1 MFSVAASI
9 ILGETWRSSRSQSK
23 RRDDVDDKLDELGT
37 QVVELTSRV
46 NEITGQWQVQMQ
58 EEKHRF
64 VFLSFM
70 WDLRSRMLTH
80 EQPTETTNSHGSS
93 NASSRLVYGVVGP
106 SFRTRRCSF
115 LGYLWGR
122 EGWGLKAG
130 NHPRHLQITRPAMN
144 IPRRVHRRQ
153 RNSTLIRI

>member
-46 NEITGQWQVQMQ
+46 NEITDQWHVQMQ

-70 WDLRSRMLTH
+70 WDLRS
-80 EQPTETTNSHGSS
+80 
-93 NASSRLVYGVVGP
+93 
-106 SFRTRRCSF
+106 
-115 LGYLWGR
+115 
-122 EGWGLKAG
+122 
-130 NHPRHLQITRPAMN
+130 
-144 IPRRVHRRQ
+144 
-153 RNSTLIRI
+153 